1 MKLLMERWSNYLQ
14 EEEDMERVSKAVIF
28 DGDGKILILKRAPK
42 LVTED
47 VPWEWDL
54 PGGHIEKGE
63 KDFQAM
69 AREVKEET
77 GLTIIRAPDWY
88 MLEKETRFFLIEE
101 WSGKVSLSE
110 EHAEYK
116 WVDPKEAKNYDLGK
130 KYLGAIAEA
139 SKRVEGASK

>member
-1 MKLLMERWSNYLQ
+1 MKLLMERWNNYLQ

-42 LVTED
+42 LITKD
-47 VPWEWDL
+47 VPWGWDL

-63 KDFQAM
+63 KDIQAM

-77 GLTIIRAPDWY
+77 GLAIIRAPDWY

-110 EHAEYK
+110 EHAEYE
-116 WVDPKEAKNYDLGK
+116 WIDPKEAKNYDLGK

-139 SKRVEGASK
+139 SRQIKGENE